1 MDHNTPR
8 EECVYQP
15 ANMRSAY
22 FTLSLFVA
30 IGLLAVTV
38 GLIGPTVSST
48 LDPHMINA
56 SADQFFVAAL
66 KTA

>member
-15 ANMRSAY
+15 APLRSAY
-22 FTLSLFVA
+22 VALSVFVM
-30 IGLLAVTV
+30 IGMLAVTV
-38 GLIGPTVSST
+38 GLIGPTVSEA

-56 SADQFFVAAL
+56 SADQFVMAAL